1 MIFYRIGTR
10 FRLQTTGYEPATFF
24 FQRSVSPLL
33 LRSLATSS
41 GSDDEDDDEEVTPA
55 PAAAA
60 SGPLCQLD
68 CSEERVRP
76 VCGTDGATYP
86 SRCHLQQAI
95 CQGNNVRL
103 DYRGECS
110 DSKF

>member
-1 MIFYRIGTR
+1 M
-10 FRLQTTGYEPATFF
+10 TGFEPTN
-24 FQRSVSPLL
+24 SSPLL
-33 LRSLATSS
+33 LRSLSTSS
-41 GSDDEDDDEEVTPA
+41 GDGNDEDDDDDEQESSASA

-68 CSEERVRP
+68 CSEERLRP

-110 DSKF
+110 DSKFYIIL